1 VAPPRLM
8 FRFLLPRIEK
18 KELQGCRLPRKF
30 YQYAW
35 PRYVHSCAD
44 RCQLCVLVPGHL
56 CAHPPS
62 QMEFKTSKT
71 YAMYLVDKLL
81 EELKHSG

>member
-1 VAPPRLM
+1 M
-8 FRFLLPRIEK
+8 FRFLLPQIEK
-18 KELQGCRLPRKF
+18 KELQGRRLPRKF
-30 YQYAW
+30 YQYVR
-35 PRYVHSCAD
+35 PGYVHSCAD
-44 RCQLCVLVPGHL
+44 GCHLCVLVPGRL

-81 EELKHSG
+81 EELKHSA